1 MKSRHDVATRAAR
14 IPPYPDRRGDPSM
27 SENTPPILSNDE
39 QASEQV
45 APNPFDPE
53 RLRIDLSFAEGIGVK
68 KALVTVPV
76 RKPNGQDFIRV
87 HPDPSFRL
95 PVATIELK
103 DDRET
108 YLVLP
113 DIARDIP
120 GEYVM
125 STMYTCINRAGVV
138 FLWPVKLPNPDG
150 RQLAW
155 HHSAQVAAE
164 MAMKRWIRV

>member
-1 MKSRHDVATRAAR
+1 
-14 IPPYPDRRGDPSM
+14 M
-27 SENTPPILSNDE
+27 SENTPPILSND
-39 QASEQV
+39 EQV

-76 RKPNGQDFIRV
+76 RKPNGQDFIRA

-108 YLVLP
+108 YLVIP

-125 STMYTCINRAGVV
+125 STMHTCINRAGASSC
-138 FLWPVKLPNPDG
+138 G
-150 RQLAW
+150 RCGYRARMGASS
-155 HHSAQVAAE
+155 HGTIRR
-164 MAMKRWIRV
+164 RWRPRWQ

>member
-1 MKSRHDVATRAAR
+1 
-14 IPPYPDRRGDPSM
+14 M
-27 SENTPPILSNDE
+27 SENTPPILSND
-39 QASEQV
+39 EQV

-76 RKPNGQDFIRV
+76 RKPNGQDFIRA

-108 YLVLP
+108 YLVIP

-125 STMYTCINRAGVV
+125 STMHTCINRAGSSSC
-138 FLWPVKLPNPDG
+138 G
-150 RQLAW
+150 RCGYRARMGANSRGTTRPRLLRKW
-155 HHSAQVAAE
+155 
-164 MAMKRWIRV
+164 R